1 MSKFED
7 IKELLSTAFDNFSD
21 VLEIEM
27 RSEFSVIE
35 VQEYG
40 RQSFIIVSIC
50 FDDNTFTIN
59 LNGNET
65 VITDFDST
73 KLFSISNA
81 KMVGFIPIDG
91 DKGLLRFS
99 NSRRCDFVFFDE
111 NDFCFVEFKLNATSE
126 EERAIRKNRKESID
140 QLKTTISWFHLKLE
154 KNYAGLNLE
163 AYVCTPKFYYP
174 RFNSS
179 WGELAEDFLNNYG
192 FKLFEIDYK
201 ICD

>member
-7 IKELLSTAFDNFSD
+7 IKELLATAFDKFSD
-21 VLEIEM
+21 VLEIEV
-27 RSEFSVIE
+27 RSEFSIID
-35 VQEYG
+35 YKG
-40 RQSFIIVSIC
+40 QSFIIKNISS
-50 FDDNTFTIN
+50 DDNTFTIK
-59 LNGNET
+59 LNGVDT
-65 VITDFDST
+65 VENGFDIT
-73 KLFSISNA
+73 KLFNVINA

-126 EERAIRKNRKESID
+126 QERAIRNNRKEAID
-140 QLKTTISWFHLKLE
+140 QLTNTISWFDLKLE

-163 AYVCTPKFYYP
+163 AYVCTPEFYP

-179 WGELAEDFLNNYG
+179 WIALARKFLEEDHG
-192 FKLFEIDYK
+192 FPVFEIKNK
-201 ICD
+201 ICK

>member
-91 DKGLLRFS
+91 KKGLLGFG
-99 NSRRCDFVFFDE
+99 NSHCDFIFFDE

-126 EERAIRKNRKESID
+126 EERAIGKNREKAIG
-140 QLKTTISWFHLKLE
+140 QLTNTISFFNLKLNR
-154 KNYAGLNLE
+154 NYADLKLE
-163 AYVCTPKFYYP
+163 AYVCTPEFYYP
-174 RFNSS
+174 KFNSS
-179 WGELAEDFLNNYG
+179 WIKLATGFLEDYG
-192 FKLFEIDYK
+192 FELFEINYK